1 MIQDIEFTQRYKWYL
16 SLRLFFEKLGMF
28 IINANIINAEFLLE
42 NFKNVNLKINVI
54 YNNVYQNP

>member
-1 MIQDIEFTQRYKWYL
+1 MIQDIEFTQKYKWYL
-16 SLRLFFEKLGMF
+16 SPRLFFGKLGMF
-28 IINANIINAEFLLE
+28 IINAEFLLE